1 MFQIVVRARQS
12 LNVIALKETGGE
24 VVGDVTK
31 MLNGLAQRFHVHF
44 LLLHLT
50 HESQVALTNLRP
62 GVLLV
67 ISQDLSCLMHQLV
80 GAL

>member
-1 MFQIVVRARQS
+1 M
-12 LNVIALKETGGE
+12 KETDGE
-24 VVGDVTK
+24 VVSDMTK

-62 GVLLV
+62 GALLV
-67 ISQDLSCLMHQLV
+67 ISQDLRRLMHKLV
-80 GAL
+80 GTLQWRPKYGSGLQTLGE